1 MAIKVIAI
9 KKGSI
14 YTKIY
19 YLNLLEPKNKQLY
32 MAIYNKTELSILTIF
47 NSLTDQYEEVTS
59 LFPVSFLQNLSEQI
73 FAQINR
79 KSYSIQQKETQL
91 KSIL

>member
-1 MAIKVIAI
+1 MIKVIAI
-9 KKGSI
+9 KKGRI

-32 MAIYNKTELSILTIF
+32 MAIFNKTELSILTIF

-79 KSYSIQQKETQL
+79 KSYGKEHKETKH
-91 KSIL
+91 KSIP